1 MAQQQLAWGLNTY
14 GSKLP
19 GLEAK
24 TVDRS
29 LSVLDNKLQELRA
42 TDTCETAPILSNG
55 SKLRI

>member
-1 MAQQQLAWGLNTY
+1 MAKKEWALGQNTY

-19 GLEAK
+19 GQEAK
-24 TVDRS
+24 TIDRS

-42 TDTCETAPILSNG
+42 TDTRETPPILSNG